1 MKGKN
6 WREYEPPKRRRR
18 RRRKGGLLRKLC
30 FVLMLF
36 LVGYVGFLVY
46 YNFGK
51 PYTVALDAGHG
62 GADVGAEGVIQEVAL
77 TEQTVAALQ
86 TLLEEDGRF
95 RVVLSRK
102 AGEGATVTERN
113 HKFRRRHPDVM
124 LSVHGNASDSSS
136 ANGFECYPSPPG
148 CENHEESLAFAA
160 CLAQEMQNK
169 VRDTVQTM
177 TGLKVKEVN
186 IYVQGISF
194 DHLETVEDSAE
205 NKETEV

>member
-30 FVLMLF
+30 FALVLF

-77 TEQTVAALQ
+77 TEQTVTEWCCPVRQARAQLSPSVTINSAA
-86 TLLEEDGRF
+86 
-95 RVVLSRK
+95 
-102 AGEGATVTERN
+102 
-113 HKFRRRHPDVM
+113 
-124 LSVHGNASDSSS
+124 
-136 ANGFECYPSPPG
+136 
-148 CENHEESLAFAA
+148 
-160 CLAQEMQNK
+160 
-169 VRDTVQTM
+169 DTPM
-177 TGLKVKEVN
+177 
-186 IYVQGISF
+186 
-194 DHLETVEDSAE
+194 
-205 NKETEV
+205 

>member
-30 FVLMLF
+30 FALVLF

-77 TEQTVAALQ
+77 TEQTVAELQ

-113 HKFRRRHPDVM
+113 HKFSLSMATQATAAVPMALSAILRRPAM
-124 LSVHGNASDSSS
+124 
-136 ANGFECYPSPPG
+136 
-148 CENHEESLAFAA
+148 
-160 CLAQEMQNK
+160 K
-169 VRDTVQTM
+169 TM
-177 TGLKVKEVN
+177 KKALPLLHVWRRKCK
-186 IYVQGISF
+186 I
-194 DHLETVEDSAE
+194 
-205 NKETEV
+205 

>member
-30 FVLMLF
+30 FALVLF

-77 TEQTVAALQ
+77 TEQTVAELQ

-113 HKFRRRHPDVM
+113 HKFRRRHPDLM
-124 LSVHGNASDSSS
+124 LSMATQATAAVPMVLS
-136 ANGFECYPSPPG
+136 AILRLPAMKIMKKALPLQRFWRRKC
-148 CENHEESLAFAA
+148 
-160 CLAQEMQNK
+160 K
-169 VRDTVQTM
+169 
-177 TGLKVKEVN
+177 
-186 IYVQGISF
+186 I
-194 DHLETVEDSAE
+194 
-205 NKETEV
+205 

>member
-18 RRRKGGLLRKLC
+18 RRRKGGLLRKLR
-30 FVLMLF
+30 FAVVLF

-102 AGEGATVTERN
+102 AGESVTINSAADTPISCSLSMATQATAAVPMALSAILRLPAMKTTKKALPLL
-113 HKFRRRHPDVM
+113 HVWRRKCR
-124 LSVHGNASDSSS
+124 
-136 ANGFECYPSPPG
+136 
-148 CENHEESLAFAA
+148 
-160 CLAQEMQNK
+160 
-169 VRDTVQTM
+169 
-177 TGLKVKEVN
+177 
-186 IYVQGISF
+186 I
-194 DHLETVEDSAE
+194 
-205 NKETEV
+205 

>member
-18 RRRKGGLLRKLC
+18 RRRKGGLLRKLR
-30 FVLMLF
+30 FAVVLF

-77 TEQTVAALQ
+77 TEQTVAELQ

-113 HKFRRRHPDVM
+113 HKFRRRHPDLM

-148 CENHEESLAFAA
+148 YEIMKKALPLQRFWRRKC
-160 CLAQEMQNK
+160 K
-169 VRDTVQTM
+169 
-177 TGLKVKEVN
+177 
-186 IYVQGISF
+186 I
-194 DHLETVEDSAE
+194 
-205 NKETEV
+205 